1 MTLEEEQMRAGV
13 SDFSARRFAGFLLG
27 ITAPLL
33 LGLYANARPNPQGN
47 SAGGNAAEGQKV
59 FAAQGC
65 TQCHGMEAQGLSAT
79 ESPTAGPRIAGT
91 TITVSSFISYVR
103 KPTSPMPP
111 FSAAKVS
118 DAQLIDV
125 YAFLQ
130 SEAAK
135 TPASPT
141 AAASAPAE
149 LAKGS
154 DSKQPMAEDVFKNVQ
169 VLKGISVSEFMG
181 TMGFISDS
189 LGESCEFCHA
199 KDANWSDYADDSNPR
214 KETTRTML
222 RMVFAIDKDNFGGRR
237 VVTCYSCHNGGD
249 RPKLA
254 PTIAGVYAPPAA
266 DINPDEAPVSDTP
279 DPGTPTVDQ
288 VLNKYIQALGGAQK
302 LAKLTSFVA
311 KGHSIGYGEEA
322 YDRLI
327 EIDAQAPDKIA
338 IFNHTLNGDN
348 DTVYDGRGGWIMEPA
363 VVAPVPLLP
372 LTDGELENAKIDAQ
386 LAFPGNIKQ
395 MLSGWRIGSTM
406 IGTRAVEVLQGNTP
420 EGLPVRLY
428 FDAKSGLLVRLVRY
442 TDSVLGRNA
451 TQIDYSD
458 YRNIGGAKTPF
469 GVKMPFHWVR
479 SWLDGRATF
488 DLRSVQP
495 NALVDQA
502 MFGQPVQIKV
512 PVKTATAK

>member
-1 MTLEEEQMRAGV
+1 MAVAKNLSVCR
-13 SDFSARRFAGFLLG
+13 LLVLLTG
-27 ITAPLL
+27 ITAMLL
-33 LGLYANARPNPQGN
+33 FGAHRADAGAKPQSN
-47 SAGGNAAEGQKV
+47 LMGGNLAEGQKLFV
-59 FAAQGC
+59 ALGC
-65 TQCHGMEAQGLSAT
+65 VQCHGAAAQGLSDA

-91 TITVSSFISYVR
+91 TKTASSFISYVR
-103 KPTSPMPP
+103 NPISPMPP

-118 DAQLIDV
+118 DAQLSDV

-130 SEAAK
+130 SKATESPA
-135 TPASPT
+135 TPSVGGPV
-141 AAASAPAE
+141 PGG
-149 LAKGS
+149 LANGS
-154 DSKQPMAEDVFKNVQ
+154 DAKQPLAEDVFKNVQ

-222 RMVFAIDKDNFGGRR
+222 RMVFAIDRDNFGGRR

-254 PTIAGVYAPPAA
+254 PTIAGVYAAPET

-288 VLNKYIQALGGAQK
+288 VLDKYIQALGGPQK

-322 YDRLI
+322 YDRPI

-348 DTVYDGRGGWIMEPA
+348 DTVYDGHGGWIMEPA
-363 VVAPVPLLP
+363 VVAPVPMLP
-372 LTDGELENAKIDAQ
+372 LTDGELENAKIDGQ

-458 YRNIGGAKTPF
+458 YRDIGVNTPF

-479 SWLDGRATF
+479 SWLDGRSTF
-488 DLRSVQP
+488 DLRAVQP
-495 NALVDQA
+495 NASIDQTK
-502 MFGQPVQIKV
+502 FGQPVQVKV
-512 PVKTATAK
+512 AVKTAAAK